1 MHVWVNTEF
10 VFFSRHQPFGRS
22 REQALAKYSFFSSAP
37 GYKSLHPPEKII
49 HISFPGQIKSE
60 RSKELASLTVS
71 SQVLGSIFSGQDWA
85 FAFAFAP
92 AFFAA
97 FFGAG
102 AGVVSP

>member
-1 MHVWVNTEF
+1 MI
-10 VFFSRHQPFGRS
+10 
-22 REQALAKYSFFSSAP
+22 AP
-37 GYKSLHPPEKII
+37 PKKI

-85 FAFAFAP
+85 FAFAFAA

-97 FFGAG
+97 LFFGA
-102 AGVVSP
+102 ASP